1 MAGAKKALKLCQIQD
16 NSANLFC
23 VQRRLPISLAIAKSG
38 RRKLTFATLVAADE
52 FAVVKL
58 PIFRLAN

>member
-1 MAGAKKALKLCQIQD
+1 MDGAKNGLKLCQIQD
-16 NSANLFC
+16 NGANLFC
-23 VQRRLPISLAIAKSG
+23 VQPISLAIAKSDRA

-58 PIFRLAN
+58 PIFRLVN

>member
-16 NSANLFC
+16 NGANLFC
-23 VQRRLPISLAIAKSG
+23 VQRQPISLAIAKSG

>member
-1 MAGAKKALKLCQIQD
+1 MKKQKKALKLCQMQD
-16 NSANLFC
+16 NGANLFC
-23 VQRRLPISLAIAKSG
+23 VHPISLAIAKSG
-38 RRKLTFATLVAADE
+38 RRKLTFATLVGADE